1 MSKRRKGRRRRAR
14 ARVAAA
20 AARAAETTRGR
31 CGRYEI
37 LQRLGAGGMAEVF
50 KARMTGPA
58 GFRRDVVL
66 KRLLPTTKDD
76 QEFVNMFADE
86 ARILGALNHP
96 NVVQAFDF
104 STDDLEPFLV
114 LEYIEGP
121 SLSRLLTSGRPIA
134 PAIAAYIGR
143 EICRALDHVHGAT
156 ETDGTPL
163 RLVHR
168 DVTPS
173 NVIVTPAGAVKLID
187 FGIARSAKAIQSTRV
202 GVVKGKPGYL
212 SPEQLSG
219 VEEEKI
225 DGRADLFALGTV
237 LYELLTAERLFR
249 GDTDLVTMHHVLHL
263 KIAAPSRRNPAVP
276 RALERIVMRALE
288 RDPARRYASAAAMA
302 RDLDDVVL
310 AARLRVDDVA
320 SFVRDVER
328 ATPGPGRRRATAD
341 LASELPTRR
350 DLLMPARLWFGK
362 RFSPRRAAL
371 VTGLTLALGAAAF
384 GWGLKPHA
392 LHARPLATALV
403 TAR

>member
-1 MSKRRKGRRRRAR
+1 MSNRRKGRRRRAR

-20 AARAAETTRGR
+20 ARAAETTRGH

-37 LQRLGAGGMAEVF
+37 LHRLGAGGMAEVF

-121 SLSRLLTSGRPIA
+121 SLSRLLTRGRPIA

-156 ETDGTPL
+156 EADGTPL

-202 GVVKGKPGYL
+202 GVVKGKAGYL

-219 VEEEKI
+219 VEEAEI

-249 GDTDLVTMHHVLHL
+249 GDTDLVTMHHVLHM

-302 RDLDDVVL
+302 RELDDVVL
-310 AARLRVDDVA
+310 AARLRVEDVA
-320 SFVRDVER
+320 SFVRDVEA
-328 ATPGPGRRRATAD
+328 ATPGRRRRAVAD
-341 LASELPTRR
+341 VESQLPTRR
-350 DLLMPARLWFGK
+350 DLLMPARLWLGK

-371 VTGLTLALGAAAF
+371 VTGLALALGAAGAV
-384 GWGLKPHA
+384 GWGVRPHA
-392 LHARPLATALV
+392 VHARPLATALV